1 MQIPHHM
8 SCIQRCVS
16 SVENLLTRL
25 LACGEAQPIRHKILT
40 PLGKSGRETRAAASY
55 EPVQLLTRTTGTHGY
70 RGARWSL
77 VPHS

>member
-25 LACGEAQPIRHKILT
+25 LACGEATDPTQNPH
-40 PLGKSGRETRAAASY
+40 PSGKSERETRAAASY